1 MDNLRDALLSNMKP
15 DVLIKVGDIEGNKKK
30 FERLFNELKKTLVS
44 KYTIYADSVKAEIYV
59 QYK

>member
-1 MDNLRDALLSNMKP
+1 MDNLRDALLNNMRP
-15 DVLIKVGDIEGNKKK
+15 DVIIKIGDVEGNKKK
-30 FERLFNELKKTLVS
+30 FEKLFNELKKALIS